1 MVFEEYLKTAVAR
14 GATYD
19 QLPERVRAALP
30 PQTYYNRCLVPWD
43 GLLIAAAPVTA
54 PANGAAPAAATGAG

>member
-30 PQTYYNRCLVPWD
+30 PQTYYNRCSVPRVAI
-43 GLLIAAAPVTA
+43 L
-54 PANGAAPAAATGAG
+54 